1 MKNCEIQVKRR
12 NIDCNMIENKIV
24 SLMKMIIIII
34 IFFSFMRQNI
44 DMLKVMFWLKYP
56 YLFEM
61 SFSSRLLG
69 KCLRRR
75 KECFCSLF

>member
-61 SFSSRLLG
+61 SFSSRLLANV
-69 KCLRRR
+69 
-75 KECFCSLF
+75 